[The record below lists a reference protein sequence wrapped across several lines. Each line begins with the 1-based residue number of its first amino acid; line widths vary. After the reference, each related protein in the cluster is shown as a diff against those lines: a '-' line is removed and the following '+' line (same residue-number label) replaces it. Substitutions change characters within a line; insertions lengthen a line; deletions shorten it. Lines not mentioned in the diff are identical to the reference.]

1 MQSATLHTLAHDGNL
16 QAFIS
21 IAPDLPRFQS
31 LSDRG
36 HTVLYSAC
44 RSQRTSPQLVAHL
57 IENKGCN
64 VNQPNGSAAAG
75 SFPQHAAVQ
84 VLNEAVNG
92 TAAAQLPLAIVLLD
106 VLKILKSKGA
116 NMAAI
121 NTQHQ
126 RTAYQEFQLFE
137 NQMKACSAV
146 AHLVPQFLQVLSPYP
161 PPSTPPTY
169 PLAAAPPPHP
179 TPGVQ

>member
-1 MQSATLHTLAHDGNL
+1 MQPATPHALAFDGNL
-16 QAFIS
+16 QAFLS
-21 IAPDLPRFQS
+21 MPPDLQRFQS
-31 LSDRG
+31 LSERG

-44 RSQRTSPQLVAHL
+44 RSQRTSPQLVSHL

-64 VNQPNGSAAAG
+64 VNQPNTSAGAG

-92 TAAAQLPLAIVLLD
+92 TAAAQLPLANVLLD

-116 NMAAI
+116 NMALI

-137 NQMKACSAV
+137 NQMKACPAV
-146 AHLVPQFLQVLSPYP
+146 AHLVPQFLQVLSAYP
-161 PPSTPPTY
+161 PPSTPP
-169 PLAAAPPPHP
+169 PPHP
-179 TPGVQ
+179 TPGAQ